1 MPTVS
6 YDGPPELR
14 TRGTVVV
21 VPGRGETQAVYARL
35 ARRLAADSY
44 QVRVIEPP
52 AVDPDRV
59 PDAICHLA
67 RTIAGER
74 DHGAAPP
81 FVLLGA
87 DTGALLIAAVLASDV
102 PGTAPPAPDAVVLA
116 GLPGREPRHAGTW
129 ADELDARTHCPVH
142 RGTLT
147 GDAEVRRGA
156 LSDAVPGELADRAY
170 ADRAALPHLVLLGDL
185 DTLAARDETA
195 RLVKELPA
203 GQLAL
208 VAGAHHDVLND
219 QQHRSVAAAI
229 VTFLERLRES
239 AGLEPVVR
247 VEYSAW

>member
-6 YDGPPELR
+6 YDGPPGLR

-21 VPGRGETQAVYARL
+21 VPGRGETQATYARL
-35 ARRLAADSY
+35 GQRLAADSY
-44 QVRVIEPP
+44 QARVIEPP
-52 AVDPDRV
+52 AVDPGR
-59 PDAICHLA
+59 PRDAVSHLTRSIA
-67 RTIAGER
+67 RER
-74 DHGAAPP
+74 DDTAAPP

-87 DTGALLIAAVLASDV
+87 DTGALLIAAALASD
-102 PGTAPPAPDAVVLA
+102 GQQHPAPDAVVLA
-116 GLPGREPRHAGTW
+116 GLPGRGQRHTGDW

-147 GDAEVRRGA
+147 GDPALTRGA
-156 LSDAVPGELADRAY
+156 LSDAVPAELADLAY
-170 ADRAALPHLVLLGDL
+170 ADRAAPPHLVLLGDL
-185 DTLAARDETA
+185 DTLAAPEETA
-195 RLVKELPA
+195 RFVKELPA

-229 VTFLERLRES
+229 VAFLERLRES
-239 AGLEPVVR
+239 ARLEPVVR